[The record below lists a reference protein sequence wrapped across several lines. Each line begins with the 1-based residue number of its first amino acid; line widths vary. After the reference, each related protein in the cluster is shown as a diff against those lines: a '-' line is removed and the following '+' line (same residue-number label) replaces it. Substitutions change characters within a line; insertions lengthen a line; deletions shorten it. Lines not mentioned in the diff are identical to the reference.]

1 MQSDVSKIIWPNLF
15 LAGVPRAG
23 TTAVY
28 AYLRQHPDI
37 FMTPSKE
44 PGFFAVDGALFD
56 LENRHK
62 RQQNYFLTTIDDY
75 QALFRHWQNETVI
88 GDATPHYIYHRRVA
102 ERIAHYCPDAK
113 ILIILRNPAERM
125 HSHYMMDI
133 RDGGKRNNFRA
144 FVQKSLSENSP
155 PPPLHNSFYAVH
167 LKNFW
172 DTLDSKNIRVVLY
185 DDLAAN
191 PQSLMTSLYEFLEVD
206 ITFQPEIVGQPNR
219 SGVPR
224 SRIAH
229 RLVMKSLDHRLMRQI
244 HLRGSKDLGNRMES
258 ARNRYFDRW
267 VKKEALSADECKAL
281 NRAIFRE
288 DIEKL
293 QTLIQRDLSH
303 WLD

>member
-1 MQSDVSKIIWPNLF
+1 MRNDLSKIIWPNLF

-56 LENRHK
+56 LEDRHK

-75 QALFRHWQNETVI
+75 QALFRHWQSETVI

-113 ILIILRNPAERM
+113 IIIILRNPAERM

-133 RDGGKRNNFRA
+133 RDGGKKGEFQT
-144 FVQKSLSENSP
+144 FVRKALAERTM
-155 PPPLHNSFYAVH
+155 PPPLHNSLYAPH
-167 LKNFW
+167 LNNF
-172 DTLDSKNIRVVLY
+172 LAVLEEKNIRVILY
-185 DDLAAN
+185 EDFAAN
-191 PQSLMTSLYEFLEVD
+191 PQALMKSLYQFLAVD
-206 ITFQPEIVGQPNR
+206 TAFQPEIVGQPNR

-229 RLVMKSLDHRLMRQI
+229 RLVMKSLNHRLMRQI

-267 VKKEALSADECKAL
+267 VKKEVLDGDECKAL

-293 QTLIQRDLSH
+293 QALIQRDLSH